1 MQIFKSTFFKK
12 KMGKKKQGKLENI
25 LRQKNK
31 NATY

>member
-1 MQIFKSTFFKK
+1 MQIFKSTFFK